1 MVGDNS
7 CKSKHKTETKT
18 RVQEQKLNEKSP
30 QKQQQYE
37 SIHRYEN
44 EPPMR
49 HSLSTVDRRNGV
61 ALTDP
66 HHVLAGADRPVEVGA
81 GRRNVRGERGG
92 VGAVPE
98 VAFVQR
104 LATASAEVVGGEVEA
119 FEFEPDDAVFEVL
132 VALHNVSGKK
142 FVRF

>member
-81 GRRNVRGERGG
+81 GRRNVRSLGG
-92 VGAVPE
+92 GSRPVSGL
-98 VAFVQR
+98 R
-104 LATASAEVVGGEVEA
+104 LATTSAHGVWREGEA
-119 FEFEPDDAVFEVL
+119 FEIKTNNTFGVVDI
-132 VALHNVSGKK
+132 ALRGE
-142 FVRF
+142 RELC